1 MIGTVQSKSA
11 YFLMNI
17 RPHTKTTLYLSRH
30 GESQFNAE
38 AKIGGKIIFCSSH
51 NYNSP
56 VPRLSF
62 ATRFDDKPLA
72 KHYRESH
79 PQHTGPPKLK
89 LHIVDR

>member
-38 AKIGGKIIFCSSH
+38 AKIGGKITNNKSNILIF
-51 NYNSP
+51 
-56 VPRLSF
+56 
-62 ATRFDDKPLA
+62 T
-72 KHYRESH
+72 
-79 PQHTGPPKLK
+79 
-89 LHIVDR
+89 